1 MCAVR
6 LPRTRRRPWRT
17 PPARRWRSTG
27 LIEAATNDLSMSV
40 EIPLSRPSFD
50 EQELRELES
59 VLASGWVSQ
68 GPKVREF
75 EETVAGYL
83 GARHAIAVTNCTA
96 ALHLALL
103 GLGVGSGDEVLVAD
117 YTFPA
122 TGHAVLY
129 CGAKPVFVDIDP
141 TTYNID
147 PAAIEARITPRT
159 KGIVPVHTFGQPA
172 RMDAIL
178 EFADERD
185 LFVVEDAACA
195 LGARYQDTPA
205 GTLGDA
211 GCFSFHAR
219 KGVTTGEGG
228 MIVTDDA
235 DLAARMRHLSVFGM
249 ETAWSREGRAGFSI
263 PKFTNLGYNYKMS
276 DIAAAVGVAQMGKID
291 GFIARRRSLAEY
303 WDHRLA
309 ELDLISAPRIDPNA
323 FTVYQSY
330 VAVLDRGVDRNR
342 VIDKLLKAGIQ
353 TQIGTYA
360 SHIQPVYAAA
370 ESCEHSL
377 DIYNRA
383 ISLPMFVT
391 LSTDAIDHVV
401 AELDESLRS
410 CHESEE

>member
-1 MCAVR
+1 
-6 LPRTRRRPWRT
+6 
-17 PPARRWRSTG
+17 
-27 LIEAATNDLSMSV
+27 MSV

-50 EQELRELES
+50 EKEIQELES

-75 EETVAGYL
+75 EETVARYL
-83 GARHAIAVTNCTA
+83 GTTHAIAVTNCTA

-103 GLGVGSGDEVLVAD
+103 GLGVGPGDEVLVAD

-141 TTYNID
+141 ATYNID

-159 KGIVPVHTFGQPA
+159 KGVVPVHTFGQPA

-178 EFADERD
+178 EIAAERD

-195 LGARYQDTPA
+195 LGARYQDAPA
-205 GTLGDA
+205 GTLGDV

-219 KGVTTGEGG
+219 KGITTGEGG
-228 MIVTDDA
+228 MIVTDDD

-249 ETAWSREGRAGFSI
+249 ETAWSREGSAAFTI
-263 PKFTNLGYNYKMS
+263 PRFTDLGYNYKMS
-276 DIAAAVGVAQMGKID
+276 DITAAVGVAQMRKID
-291 GFIARRRSLAEY
+291 GFVARRRALAAY
-303 WDHRLA
+303 WDRRIA
-309 ELDLISAPRIDPNA
+309 ELDAIGAPRIDPKA

-330 VAVLDRGVDRNR
+330 VAILDHGVDRNLLIER
-342 VIDKLLKAGIQ
+342 LLKAGIQ

-360 SHIQPVYAAA
+360 SHIQPVYGAT

-383 ISLPMFVT
+383 ISLPMYVT
-391 LSTDAIDHVV
+391 LSTEEIDRVV
-401 AELDESLRS
+401 AELGECLKDMP
-410 CHESEE
+410 

>member
-1 MCAVR
+1 
-6 LPRTRRRPWRT
+6 
-17 PPARRWRSTG
+17 
-27 LIEAATNDLSMSV
+27 MSV

-50 EQELRELES
+50 EKEIQELES

-75 EETVAGYL
+75 EETVARYL
-83 GARHAIAVTNCTA
+83 GAKHAIAVTNCTA

-103 GLGVGSGDEVLVAD
+103 GLGVGPGDEVLVAD

-129 CGAKPVFVDIDP
+129 CGAKPFFVDIDP
-141 TTYNID
+141 ATYNID
-147 PAAIEARITPRT
+147 PAVIEARITHRT
-159 KGIVPVHTFGQPA
+159 KGIIPVHTFGQPA

-178 EFADERD
+178 ELAEDRD

-195 LGARYQDTPA
+195 LGARYQDAPA
-205 GTLGDA
+205 GTLGDV

-249 ETAWSREGRAGFSI
+249 ETAWSREKSAAFTI
-263 PKFTNLGYNYKMS
+263 PRFTDLGYNYKMS
-276 DIAAAVGVAQMGKID
+276 DITAAVGVAQMRKID
-291 GFIARRRSLAEY
+291 GFIERRRSLAAY
-303 WDHRLA
+303 WDRRLA
-309 ELDLISAPRIDPNA
+309 ELDGISAPRINPKA

-342 VIDKLLKAGIQ
+342 LIERLLKAGIQ

-360 SHIQPVYAAA
+360 SHMQPVYGTA
-370 ESCEHSL
+370 EPCEHSL

-383 ISLPMFVT
+383 ISLPMYVALGT
-391 LSTDAIDHVV
+391 GEIDRVV
-401 AELDESLRS
+401 AELGECLRT
-410 CHESEE
+410 CHES

>member
-1 MCAVR
+1 M
-6 LPRTRRRPWRT
+6 
-17 PPARRWRSTG
+17 
-27 LIEAATNDLSMSV
+27 ILSMSV

-50 EQELRELES
+50 EKEIQELES

-75 EETVAGYL
+75 EETVARYL
-83 GARHAIAVTNCTA
+83 GAKHAIAVTNCTA

-103 GLGVGSGDEVLVAD
+103 GLGVGPGDEVLVAD

-141 TTYNID
+141 ATYNID

-172 RMDAIL
+172 RMDVIL
-178 EFADERD
+178 ELAEDRD

-195 LGARYQDTPA
+195 LGARYRDAPA
-205 GTLGDA
+205 GTLGDV

-249 ETAWSREGRAGFSI
+249 ETAWSREQNAAFTI
-263 PKFTNLGYNYKMS
+263 PRFTDLGYNYKMS
-276 DIAAAVGVAQMGKID
+276 DITAAVGVAQMRKID
-291 GFIARRRSLAEY
+291 GFIERRRTLAAY
-303 WDHRLA
+303 WDRRIA
-309 ELDLISAPRIDPNA
+309 ELDGISAPRIDPNA

-342 VIDKLLKAGIQ
+342 LIERLLKAGIQ

-360 SHIQPVYAAA
+360 SHIQPVYGAA
-370 ESCEHSL
+370 EPCEHSL

-383 ISLPMFVT
+383 LSLPMYVALGT
-391 LSTDAIDHVV
+391 GEIDRVV
-401 AELDESLRS
+401 AELEECLRT
-410 CHESEE
+410 CHES